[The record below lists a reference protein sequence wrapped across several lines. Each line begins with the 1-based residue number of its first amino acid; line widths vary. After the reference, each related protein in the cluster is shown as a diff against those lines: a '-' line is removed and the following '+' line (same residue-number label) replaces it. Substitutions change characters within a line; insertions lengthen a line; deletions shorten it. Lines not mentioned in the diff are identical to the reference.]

1 MQLTRQARIFGTQL
15 ARLCVEGEQAMPRPQ
30 GKENDFASEVSAVAL
45 PMATHCESRP
55 RARFARQVNP

>member
-1 MQLTRQARIFGTQL
+1 
-15 ARLCVEGEQAMPRPQ
+15 MPRPQ